1 MASRCDTCRR
11 ALQDPVSKAA
21 GRGPVCRKKTGMVV
35 VRVEKGSGPVR
46 ALSRRSAKPVDTQQ
60 LTLFAALAA
69 VKE

>member
-11 ALQDPVSKAA
+11 LLKDPVSRAA
-21 GRGPVCRKKTGMVV
+21 GRGPTCRKKTGMVV

-46 ALSRRSAKPVDTQQ
+46 ALGRRSAKPVNDQQ